1 MVLSYDVLK
10 DRGTIDVVITEFFP
24 RCFKM
29 AEIFEKLDNI
39 SRDWAKAKFQKRL
52 AEAFKQ
58 VREAGRRKTKPFPLE
73 NDSEKILDQSQLA
86 VAGDLTKHKLVLVSQ
101 ELLPYLEFNKPNKQ
115 DFLRLNYLKIQLFT
129 VSK

>member
-1 MVLSYDVLK
+1 
-10 DRGTIDVVITEFFP
+10 
-24 RCFKM
+24 M

-39 SRDWAKAKFQKRL
+39 SRDRAKVKLQKGL

-86 VAGDLTKHKLVLVSQ
+86 VEGD
-101 ELLPYLEFNKPNKQ
+101 
-115 DFLRLNYLKIQLFT
+115 
-129 VSK
+129 